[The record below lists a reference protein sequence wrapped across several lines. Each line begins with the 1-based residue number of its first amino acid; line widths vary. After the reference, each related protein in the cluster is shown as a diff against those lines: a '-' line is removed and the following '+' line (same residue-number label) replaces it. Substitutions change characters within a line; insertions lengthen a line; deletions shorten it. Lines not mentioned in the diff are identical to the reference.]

1 MNVLG
6 LSVDVIAHSY
16 HVNKAE
22 SCKHVVYCLSSVPG
36 WCRVNSFQ
44 HPCSRGPAV
53 ALRKLVTMSP

>member
-16 HVNKAE
+16 HVNKVE

-36 WCRVNSFQ
+36 WCRVNSFE

-53 ALRKLVTMSP
+53 AT